1 MDFLLPAFILLA
13 FWLLV
18 LRPTA
23 KRAKAARE
31 LHASLA
37 VGNRVMLTS
46 GIYGTIVELR
56 DASVLLSVAAGV
68 EIEVARQAVAT
79 VVPFESDEQG
89 GADQEGADQYG
100 AERGEDD

>member
-1 MDFLLPAFILLA
+1 MDFLFLAFILLV

-37 VGNRVMLTS
+37 VGNHVMLTS

-56 DASVLLSVAAGV
+56 DDRVLLSIAAGV
-68 EIEVARQAVAT
+68 EVEVARQAVAT
-79 VVPFESDEQG
+79 VVAFEESTDSTDQPE
-89 GADQEGADQYG
+89 ADQPG
-100 AERGEDD
+100 AEPRGEDD